1 MLRRLSLS
9 LFVLLFALTFVT
21 ASQAQNAIPTPDEF
35 LGYTLGERFTPHARI
50 LDYFHMLTTRSNLIT
65 MQQFG
70 ETYEHRPLM
79 LAVITSAK
87 NRAALESIRAN
98 VAALTDPNATTQARA
113 NEIAKS
119 TPAIAW
125 LAFGVHG
132 NESSSAEV
140 SMEVAHTLLT
150 DPNSAALLENLVVL
164 IDPLLNP
171 DGRERYVQWFIRTRG
186 EEAVPNPDAFEH
198 NEPWPGGR
206 FNHYL
211 IDMNRDWAWS
221 SQREVRARVAEYQK
235 WNPQV
240 FVDFHEMGYQSS
252 YFFPPDARPVNANLP
267 KDVDT
272 WLEKFGRADAEA
284 FTKKGWTFFTGEE
297 FDLFYPGYGDS
308 WPSLHGAIGMTYEV
322 AGHSRAGSAITRDD
336 GTVYTLADRIARHYT
351 TAMATLRTASENR
364 EGLLQ
369 YTYEM
374 MRKQVASGQNTYLL
388 QPDSPNFRPLI
399 EMLQRQSIAMSQLA
413 SPVTIKAARIDSD
426 AADTHIF
433 PAGTVVVSTR
443 QPLGGLAQ
451 TLLERSPVFT
461 KGYVEEQQKRTHADE
476 PDEFYDLTSWSLP
489 LAMNVETFVVTT
501 PVAADVKPYVKSAP
515 AAFRPASYGYLVDG
529 LDANLYRLAGAL
541 LRNAVNFS
549 VSDDEVSFGDRTYAR
564 GSLIVLKGNNK
575 SDLDATLERVA
586 REIGAGIVP
595 LESGWTGGTA
605 FGSERIHFVRDP
617 KIGLVGGNGTVA
629 TSYGML
635 WHTLDVD
642 TPIPHA
648 DLALESL
655 RRIDFSHYR
664 VLVLPDGDYGRLDK
678 NTTARLQ
685 AWVKAGGTLVG
696 VKGASSF
703 LRDKD
708 VELSKLKV
716 WEAPKKKDKEGEKDD
731 DKPATDERYNEYR
744 VPGAA
749 FRTDMSARSY
759 LTFGVPRAPM
769 VLIEG
774 TAAYQPVSHKVD
786 NILTIDAKSPL
797 ASGVA
802 WPESIDRLKG
812 SPYLISEPYGDGQVI
827 TFADEPNFRLFWR
840 GTLPLFL
847 NAVLYSPSF
856 PRDGI

>member
-1 MLRRLSLS
+1 MMRRLSLS
-9 LFVLLFALTFVT
+9 LFVLLFAV
-21 ASQAQNAIPTPDEF
+21 AAQAQTAVPTPDEF

-50 LDYFHMLTTRSNLIT
+50 LDYFRLLTTRSNLIT

-79 LAVITSAK
+79 LAVITSPK
-87 NRAALESIRAN
+87 NRAALDSIRAN

-113 NEIAKS
+113 NEVARS

-132 NESSSAEV
+132 NESSSAEA
-140 SMEVAHTLLT
+140 SMAVASTLLN
-150 DPNSAALLENLVVL
+150 DPQSAPLLENLVIL

-186 EEAVPNPDAFEH
+186 EEADPNPDAFEH

-374 MRKQVASGQNTYLL
+374 MRKQVASGQNTYLV

-399 EMLQRQSIAMSQLA
+399 EMLQRQQIAMSQLA
-413 SPVTIKAARIDSD
+413 APQTIKAARIDSD
-426 AADTHIF
+426 TADTHLF
-433 PAGTVVVSTR
+433 PAGTVVISTR

-461 KGYVEEQQKRTHADE
+461 KGYVEEQQKRAHADE

-489 LAMNVETFVVTT
+489 LAMNVDTYVTT
-501 PVAADVKPYVKSAP
+501 APVTGEMRPYAAAAQP
-515 AAFRPASYGYLVDG
+515 AFRAARYGYIIDG
-529 LDANLYRLAGAL
+529 GDPNVYRAAGRMLRDAIRFN
-541 LRNAVNFS
+541 
-549 VSDDEVSFGDRTYAR
+549 VSDDVVTVNERNFAR
-564 GSLIVLKGNNK
+564 GSVVVLKGNNK
-575 SDLDATLERVA
+575 PDLDAALERVT
-586 REIGAGIVP
+586 RDTGIAVTP
-595 LESGWTGGTA
+595 IDSGWTGATS
-605 FGSERIHFVRDP
+605 FGSSKIHFVKDP
-617 KIGLVGGNGTVA
+617 RIALVGGPRVSA

-642 TPIPHA
+642 TPLPHSN
-648 DLALESL
+648 LSTESL
-655 RRIDFSHYR
+655 RNIDLSKYG
-664 VLVLPDGDYGRLDK
+664 VIVLPDGDYADRFGK
-678 NTTARLQ
+678 NAEKLKS
-685 AWVKAGGTLVG
+685 WLNGGGTLV
-696 VKGASSF
+696 VIKGASGF
-703 LRDKD
+703 LREKD
-708 VELSKLKV
+708 VEISKLKP
-716 WEAPKKKDKEGEKDD
+716 WEAPKKKDD
-731 DKPATDERYNEYR
+731 DKDKTPAAPELYNDYR
-744 VPGAA
+744 VPGAT
-749 FRTDMSARSY
+749 FRTTMNDRSY
-759 LTFGVPRAPM
+759 LTFGVPRSPN

-774 TAAYQPVSHKVD
+774 SAAFLPVSHAVD
-786 NILTIDAKSPL
+786 NVVTITKEKPL
-797 ASGVA
+797 VAGVA
-802 WPESIDRLKG
+802 WNESIDRLKG
-812 SPYLISEPYGDGQVI
+812 SIYLVSEPYGKGQVI
-827 TFADEPNFRLFWR
+827 TFADEPHFRLFWR
-840 GTLPLFL
+840 GTLPLFM

-856 PRDGI
+856 PRE

>member
-1 MLRRLSLS
+1 MRRLSLY
-9 LFVLLFALTFVT
+9 LFVLLFAA

-35 LGYTLGERFTPHARI
+35 LGYPLGERFTPHARI
-50 LDYFHMLTTRSNLIT
+50 LDYFQLLTTRSNLIT

-79 LAVITSAK
+79 LAVITSPK

-113 NEIAKS
+113 NEIAHT

-132 NESSSAEV
+132 NESSSAEA
-140 SMEVAHTLLT
+140 SMNVASTLLG
-150 DPNSAALLENLVVL
+150 DPQSAPLLENLVVI

-186 EEAVPNPDAFEH
+186 EEADPNPDAFEH

-221 SQREVRARVAEYQK
+221 SQREVRARVVEYRK

-267 KDVDT
+267 ADVDT
-272 WLEKFGRADAEA
+272 WLEKFGRADADA

-322 AGHSRAGSAITRDD
+322 AGHSRAGSAILRDD

-374 MRKQVASGQNTYLL
+374 MRKQVTSGQNTYLL
-388 QPDSPNFRPLI
+388 LPGSPNFQPLI
-399 EMLQRQSIAMSQLA
+399 DMLKRQQIAMSQLV
-413 SPVTIKAARIDSD
+413 SPVTLKATRIDSD
-426 AADTHIF
+426 AADSHLF
-433 PAGTVVVSTR
+433 PAGTVVISTR

-451 TLLERSPVFT
+451 TLLERSPLFT
-461 KGYVEEQQKRTHADE
+461 KGYVEEQQKRAHADE

-489 LAMNVETFVVTT
+489 LAMNVETYVTPA
-501 PVAADVKPYVKSAP
+501 PVAGELRPYAATALP
-515 AAFRPASYGYLVDG
+515 AFRAARYGYIIDG
-529 LDANLYRLAGAL
+529 GDPNVYRAAGRMLRDAIRFN
-541 LRNAVNFS
+541 
-549 VSDDEVSFGDRTYAR
+549 VSDDVVTVNDRNFAR
-564 GSLIVLKGNNK
+564 GSLVILKGNNK
-575 SDLDATLERVA
+575 PEVDAALERVA
-586 REIGAGIVP
+586 HDANVP
-595 LESGWTGGTA
+595 VWPIDSGWTGATS
-605 FGSERIHFVRDP
+605 FGSSKIHFVKDP
-617 KIGLVGGNGTVA
+617 RIALVGGPRVSP

-642 TPIPHA
+642 SPVPHS
-648 DLALESL
+648 LLSVESL
-655 RRIDFSHYR
+655 RNVDLSKYGVI
-664 VLVLPDGDYGRLDK
+664 VLPDGDYGERFGK
-678 NTTARLQ
+678 NAEKLKTWLNN
-685 AWVKAGGTLVG
+685 GGTLVT
-696 VKGASSF
+696 VKGASTF
-703 LRDKD
+703 LRDKEVD
-708 VELSKLKV
+708 ISKLKP
-716 WEAPKKKDKEGEKDD
+716 WEAPKKKDD
-731 DKPATDERYNEYR
+731 DKDKTPPAPELYNDYR
-744 VPGAA
+744 VPGAT
-749 FRTDMSARSY
+749 FRTTMNGRSY
-759 LTFGVPRAPM
+759 LTFGVPRSPS

-774 TAAYQPVSHKVD
+774 SHAFLPVSHTVD
-786 NILTIDAKSPL
+786 NIVTIEKEKPL
-797 ASGVA
+797 VAGVA
-802 WPESIDRLKG
+802 WNESIDRLKG
-812 SPYLISEPYGDGQVI
+812 SIYLVSEPYGKGQVI
-827 TFADEPNFRLFWR
+827 TFADEPHFRLFWR
-840 GTLPLFL
+840 GTLPLFM

-856 PRDGI
+856 PRD

>member
-1 MLRRLSLS
+1 MMRRLSLCVFV
-9 LFVLLFALTFVT
+9 LFVAI
-21 ASQAQNAIPTPDEF
+21 ASQAQTAIPTPDEF
-35 LGYTLGERFTPHARI
+35 LGYTLGDRFTPHARI
-50 LDYFHMLTTRSNLIT
+50 LDYFHLLTTRSNLIT

-79 LAVITSAK
+79 LAVITSPK
-87 NRAALESIRAN
+87 NRAALDSIRAN
-98 VAALTDPNATTQARA
+98 VAALTDPNATSQARA

-150 DPNSAALLENLVVL
+150 DPNSAVLLDNLVVL

-186 EEAVPNPDAFEH
+186 EEADPNPDAMEH

-221 SQREVRARVAEYQK
+221 SQREVRARVAEYRK

-322 AGHSRAGSAITRDD
+322 AGHSRGGSAIMRDD

-364 EGLLQ
+364 EGLLR

-399 EMLQRQSIAMSQLA
+399 EMLQRQSIAMTQLS
-413 SPVTIKAARIDSD
+413 SPLTIKASRIDSD
-426 AADTHIF
+426 AIDTHLF
-433 PAGTVVVSTR
+433 PAGTVVINTR

-461 KGYVEEQQKRTHADE
+461 KGYVEEQQKRAHADE

-489 LAMNVETFVVTT
+489 LAMNVDSYVTT
-501 PVAADVKPYVKSAP
+501 LPVTGEMHPYTPSAP
-515 AAFRPASYGYLVDG
+515 PAFRAARYGYIIDG
-529 LDANLYRLAGAL
+529 SDPNVYRAAGRML
-541 LRNAVNFS
+541 HDGIRFNVSEDVVSVNDHNF
-549 VSDDEVSFGDRTYAR
+549 AR
-564 GSLIVLKGNNK
+564 GSVVVLKGNNK
-575 SDLDATLERVA
+575 PDLDASLERVI
-586 REIGAGIVP
+586 RDTGAAITP
-595 LESGWTGGTA
+595 IDSGWTGATS
-605 FGSERIHFVRDP
+605 FGSSKIHFVKDP
-617 KIGLVGGNGTVA
+617 RIALVGGPRVNA

-642 TPIPHA
+642 TPLPHTN
-648 DLALESL
+648 LSVESL
-655 RRIDFSHYR
+655 RNTDLSKYGVI
-664 VLVLPDGDYGRLDK
+664 VLPDGDFGDRFGK
-678 NTTARLQ
+678 NAEKLKS
-685 AWVKAGGTLVG
+685 WLNGGGTLV
-696 VKGASSF
+696 VIKGASSF
-703 LRDKD
+703 LREKD
-708 VELSKLKV
+708 VDISKLKP
-716 WEAPKKKDKEGEKDD
+716 WEAPKKKDD
-731 DKPATDERYNEYR
+731 DKDKSPAAPELYNDYR
-744 VPGAA
+744 VPGAT
-749 FRTDMSARSY
+749 FRTVMNDRSY
-759 LTFGVPRAPM
+759 LTFGVPRSPN

-774 TAAYQPVSHKVD
+774 SAAFLPVSHAVD
-786 NILTIDAKSPL
+786 NIVTITKEKPL
-797 ASGVA
+797 VAGVA
-802 WPESIDRLKG
+802 WNESIDRLKG
-812 SPYLISEPYGDGQVI
+812 SIYLVSEPYGRGQVI
-827 TFADEPNFRLFWR
+827 TFADDPHFRLFWR

-856 PRDGI
+856 PRD

>member
-1 MLRRLSLS
+1 MMRRLSLA
-9 LFVLLFALTFVT
+9 LCLLLFAV
-21 ASQAQNAIPTPDEF
+21 ASQAQTVIPTPDEF

-87 NRAALESIRAN
+87 NRAALESIRTN

-150 DPNSAALLENLVVL
+150 DPNSAALLENLVVI

-186 EEAVPNPDAFEH
+186 EEADPNPDAFEH

-413 SPVTIKAARIDSD
+413 SPVTIKASRIDSD

-489 LAMNVETFVVTT
+489 LAMNVDAYVTT
-501 PVAADVKPYVKSAP
+501 APVTGEMRPYAAP
-515 AAFRPASYGYLVDG
+515 APPAFRAARYGYVIDG
-529 LDANLYRLAGAL
+529 SDPNVYRAAGRMLRDAIRFN
-541 LRNAVNFS
+541 
-549 VSDDEVSFGDRTYAR
+549 VSDDVVTVNERNFAR
-564 GSLIVLKGNNK
+564 GSVVVLKGNNK
-575 SDLDATLERVA
+575 SDLDAALERVA
-586 REIGAGIVP
+586 RETGVAVTPID
-595 LESGWTGGTA
+595 SGWTGATS
-605 FGSERIHFVRDP
+605 FGSSKIHFIKDP
-617 KIGLVGGNGTVA
+617 RIALVGGPRVNA

-642 TPIPHA
+642 TPLPHTN
-648 DLALESL
+648 LSTESL
-655 RRIDFSHYR
+655 RNVDLSKYGVI
-664 VLVLPDGDYGRLDK
+664 VLPDGDYGDRFGK
-678 NTTARLQ
+678 NAEKLK
-685 AWVKAGGTLVG
+685 AWLNGGGTLV
-696 VKGASSF
+696 VIKGASGF
-703 LRDKD
+703 LREKD
-708 VELSKLKV
+708 VDISKLKP
-716 WEAPKKKDKEGEKDD
+716 WEAPKKKDD
-731 DKPATDERYNEYR
+731 DKDKTPAAPELYNDYR
-744 VPGAA
+744 VPGAT
-749 FRTDMSARSY
+749 FRTTMNDRSY
-759 LTFGVPRAPM
+759 LTFGVPRSPD

-774 TAAYQPVSHKVD
+774 SAAFLPVSHAVD
-786 NILTIDAKSPL
+786 NIVTITKEKPL
-797 ASGVA
+797 VAGVA
-802 WPESIDRLKG
+802 WNESIDRLKG
-812 SPYLISEPYGDGQVI
+812 SIYLVSEPYGKGQVI
-827 TFADEPNFRLFWR
+827 TFADEPHFRLFWR

-856 PRDGI
+856 PRD

>member
-1 MLRRLSLS
+1 G
-9 LFVLLFALTFVT
+9 
-21 ASQAQNAIPTPDEF
+21 D
-35 LGYTLGERFTPHARI
+35 RFTPHARI
-50 LDYFHMLTTRSNLIT
+50 LDYFHLLTTRSNLIT

-79 LAVITSAK
+79 LAVITSPK
-87 NRAALESIRAN
+87 NRAALDSIRAN
-98 VAALTDPNATTQARA
+98 VAALTDPNATTQTRA

-150 DPNSAALLENLVVL
+150 DPNSAPLLDNLVVL

-171 DGRERYVQWFIRTRG
+171 DGRERYISWFIRTRG
-186 EEAVPNPDAFEH
+186 EEPDPNPDAFEH

-221 SQREVRARVAEYQK
+221 SQREVRARVAEYRK

-322 AGHSRAGSAITRDD
+322 AGHSRAGSAIMRDD
-336 GTVYTLADRIARHYT
+336 TTVYTLADRIARHYT

-374 MRKQVASGQNTYLL
+374 MRKQVASGSNVYLL

-399 EMLQRQSIAMSQLA
+399 EMLERQSIAMSQLSA
-413 SPVTIKAARIDSD
+413 PMTIKASRIDSD
-426 AADTHIF
+426 TADTHLF
-433 PAGTVVVSTR
+433 PTGTVVINTR

-461 KGYVEEQQKRTHADE
+461 KGYVEEQQKRAHADE

-489 LAMNVETFVVTT
+489 LAMNVDTYVTT
-501 PVAADVKPYVKSAP
+501 APITGETHPYAAAAQP
-515 AAFRPASYGYLVDG
+515 AFRAARYGYVIDG
-529 LDANLYRLAGAL
+529 GDPNVYRAAGRML
-541 LRNAVNFS
+541 HDSIRFNVSEDVINVNDHNF
-549 VSDDEVSFGDRTYAR
+549 AR
-564 GSLIVLKGNNK
+564 GSVVVLKGNNK
-575 SDLDATLERVA
+575 SDLDASLERVI
-586 REIGAGIVP
+586 RDTGAVITP
-595 LESGWTGGTA
+595 IDSGWTGATS
-605 FGSERIHFVRDP
+605 FGSSKIHFIKDP
-617 KIGLVGGNGTVA
+617 RIALVGGPRVSA

-642 TPIPHA
+642 TPLPHTN
-648 DLALESL
+648 LSVESL
-655 RRIDFSHYR
+655 RNTDLSKYGVI
-664 VLVLPDGDYGRLDK
+664 VLPDGEYGDRFGK
-678 NTTARLQ
+678 NAEKLKS
-685 AWVKAGGTLVG
+685 WLNGGGTLV
-696 VKGASSF
+696 VIKGASSF
-703 LRDKD
+703 LREKD
-708 VELSKLKV
+708 VEISKLKP
-716 WEAPKKKDKEGEKDD
+716 WEAPKKKDD
-731 DKPATDERYNEYR
+731 DKDKSPSTPELYNDYR
-744 VPGAA
+744 VPGAT
-749 FRTDMSARSY
+749 FRTAMNDRSY
-759 LTFGVPRAPM
+759 LTFGVPRSPN

-774 TAAYQPVSHKVD
+774 SAAFLPVSHAVD
-786 NILTIDAKSPL
+786 NIVTITKEKPL
-797 ASGVA
+797 VAGVA
-802 WPESIDRLKG
+802 WNESIDRLKG
-812 SPYLISEPYGDGQVI
+812 SIYLVSEPYGRGQVI
-827 TFADEPNFRLFWR
+827 TFADEPHFRLFWR

-847 NAVLYSPSF
+847 NAVLYSQSF
-856 PRDGI
+856 PRD

>member
-1 MLRRLSLS
+1 MMRRLFLCV
-9 LFVLLFALTFVT
+9 FVLLLAA
-21 ASQAQNAIPTPDEF
+21 ASQAQTAIPTPDEF
-35 LGYTLGERFTPHARI
+35 LGYTLGDRFTPHARI
-50 LDYFHMLTTRSNLIT
+50 LDYFHLLTTRSNLIT

-79 LAVITSAK
+79 LAVITSPK
-87 NRAALESIRAN
+87 NRAALNSIRAN
-98 VAALTDPNATTQARA
+98 VAALTDPNATSQTRA

-150 DPNSAALLENLVVL
+150 DPNSAPLLDNLVVL

-171 DGRERYVQWFIRTRG
+171 DGRERYISWFIRTRG
-186 EEAVPNPDAFEH
+186 EEADPNPDAFEH

-221 SQREVRARVAEYQK
+221 SQREVRARVAEYRK

-308 WPSLHGAIGMTYEV
+308 WPALHGAIGMTYEV

-336 GTVYTLADRIARHYT
+336 TTVYTLADRIARHYT

-374 MRKQVASGQNTYLL
+374 MRKQVASGANIYLL

-399 EMLQRQSIAMSQLA
+399 EMLQRQSIAMSQLSA
-413 SPVTIKAARIDSD
+413 PLTIKASRIDSD
-426 AADTHIF
+426 ASDTHLF
-433 PAGTVVVSTR
+433 PTGTVVINTR

-461 KGYVEEQQKRTHADE
+461 KGYVEEQQKRAHADE

-489 LAMNVETFVVTT
+489 LAMNVDTYVTT
-501 PVAADVKPYVKSAP
+501 APITVEMHPYATAAQP
-515 AAFRPASYGYLVDG
+515 AFRAARYGYVIDG
-529 LDANLYRLAGAL
+529 SDPNVYRTAGRM
-541 LRNAVNFS
+541 LRDGIRFNVSEDVINVNDHNF
-549 VSDDEVSFGDRTYAR
+549 AR
-564 GSLIVLKGNNK
+564 GSVVVLKGNNK
-575 SDLDATLERVA
+575 SDLDASLERVI
-586 REIGAGIVP
+586 RDTGAAITP
-595 LESGWTGGTA
+595 IDSGWTGATS
-605 FGSERIHFVRDP
+605 FGSSKIHFIKDP
-617 KIGLVGGNGTVA
+617 RIALVGGPRVNA

-642 TPIPHA
+642 TPLPHTN
-648 DLALESL
+648 LSVESL
-655 RRIDFSHYR
+655 RNTDLSKYGVI
-664 VLVLPDGDYGRLDK
+664 VLPDGDYGDRFGK
-678 NTTARLQ
+678 NAEKLKS
-685 AWVKAGGTLVG
+685 WLNGGGTLV
-696 VKGASSF
+696 VIKGASSF
-703 LRDKD
+703 LREKD
-708 VELSKLKV
+708 VDISKLKP
-716 WEAPKKKDKEGEKDD
+716 WEAPKKKDD
-731 DKPATDERYNEYR
+731 DKDKSPSTPELYNDYR
-744 VPGAA
+744 VPGAT
-749 FRTDMSARSY
+749 FRTAMNDRSY
-759 LTFGVPRAPM
+759 LTFGVPRSPN

-774 TAAYQPVSHKVD
+774 SAAFLPVSHAVD
-786 NILTIDAKSPL
+786 NIVTITKEKPL
-797 ASGVA
+797 VAGVA
-802 WPESIDRLKG
+802 WNESIDRLKG
-812 SPYLISEPYGDGQVI
+812 SIYLVSEPYGRGQVI
-827 TFADEPNFRLFWR
+827 TFADDPHFRLFWR

-856 PRDGI
+856 PRD

>member
-1 MLRRLSLS
+1 MRRLFLC
-9 LFVLLFALTFVT
+9 LFVLSFAAV
-21 ASQAQNAIPTPDEF
+21 SQAQTAIPTPDEF
-35 LGYTLGERFTPHARI
+35 LGYTLGDRFTPHARI
-50 LDYFHMLTTRSNLIT
+50 LDYFHLLTARSNLIT

-79 LAVITSAK
+79 LAVITSPK
-87 NRAALESIRAN
+87 NRAALDSIRAN

-150 DPNSAALLENLVVL
+150 DPSSAPLLDNLVVL

-171 DGRERYVQWFIRTRG
+171 DGRERYISWFVRTRG
-186 EEAVPNPDAFEH
+186 EEADPNPDAFEH

-221 SQREVRARVAEYQK
+221 SQREVRARVAEYRK

-322 AGHSRAGSAITRDD
+322 AGHSRAGSAIARDD
-336 GTVYTLADRIARHYT
+336 ATVYTLADRIARHYT

-374 MRKQVASGQNTYLL
+374 MHKQVTSGSNTYLL
-388 QPDSPNFRPLI
+388 QPDSPNFQPLI

-413 SPVTIKAARIDSD
+413 SPLTIKASRIDSD
-426 AADTHIF
+426 ASDSHLF
-433 PAGTVVVSTR
+433 PAGTVVISTR

-461 KGYVEEQQKRTHADE
+461 KGYVEEQQKRAHADE

-489 LAMNVETFVVTT
+489 LAMNVDSYVTTLPVTGELRPYAPAPQPAFRAARYGYVIDGSDPNVYRAAGRMLRDAIRFNVSEDVVT
-501 PVAADVKPYVKSAP
+501 VND
-515 AAFRPASYGYLVDG
+515 
-529 LDANLYRLAGAL
+529 
-541 LRNAVNFS
+541 RNF
-549 VSDDEVSFGDRTYAR
+549 AR
-564 GSLIVLKGNNK
+564 GSVVVLKGNNK
-575 SDLDATLERVA
+575 PELDAALEGVVRDTGVA
-586 REIGAGIVP
+586 VTPID
-595 LESGWTGGTA
+595 SGWTGATS
-605 FGSERIHFVRDP
+605 FGSSKVHFIKDPRIA
-617 KIGLVGGNGTVA
+617 LVGGPRVNA

-642 TPIPHA
+642 TPVPHSN
-648 DLALESL
+648 LSVESL
-655 RRIDFSHYR
+655 RNVDLSKYGVI
-664 VLVLPDGDYGRLDK
+664 VLPDGDYADRFGKNAERLK
-678 NTTARLQ
+678 SWLNS
-685 AWVKAGGTLVG
+685 GGTLV
-696 VKGASSF
+696 VIKGASGF
-703 LRDKD
+703 LREKD
-708 VELSKLKV
+708 VDISKLKP
-716 WEAPKKKDKEGEKDD
+716 WEAPKKKDD
-731 DKPATDERYNEYR
+731 DKDKSPSAPELYNDYR
-744 VPGAA
+744 VPGAT
-749 FRTDMSARSY
+749 FRTTMNDRSY
-759 LTFGVPRAPM
+759 LTFGVPRSPN

-774 TAAYQPVSHKVD
+774 SAAFLPVSHAVD
-786 NILTIDAKSPL
+786 NIVTITKEKPL
-797 ASGVA
+797 VAGVA
-802 WPESIDRLKG
+802 WNESIDRLKG
-812 SPYLISEPYGDGQVI
+812 SIYLVSEPYGKGQVI
-827 TFADEPNFRLFWR
+827 TFADDPHFRLFWR

-856 PRDGI
+856 PRD

>member
-1 MLRRLSLS
+1 MMRRLALS
-9 LFVLLFALTFVT
+9 LFVLLFAA
-21 ASQAQNAIPTPDEF
+21 ASQAQNAIPSPDEF

-79 LAVITSAK
+79 LAVITSSK
-87 NRAALESIRAN
+87 NRAALDSIRAN

-171 DGRERYVQWFIRTRG
+171 DGRERYISWFIRTRG
-186 EEAVPNPDAFEH
+186 EEADPNPDAFEH

-413 SPVTIKAARIDSD
+413 SPLTLKAARIDSD
-426 AADTHIF
+426 SADSHLF
-433 PAGTVVVSTR
+433 PAGTVVINTR

-461 KGYVEEQQKRTHADE
+461 KGYVEEQQKRAHADE

-489 LAMNVETFVVTT
+489 LAMNVETYVTT
-501 PVAADVKPYVKSAP
+501 APVTGEMRPYAAPTPSVFR
-515 AAFRPASYGYLVDG
+515 AARYGYVIDG
-529 LDANLYRLAGAL
+529 GDPSVYRAAGRMLRDAIRFN
-541 LRNAVNFS
+541 
-549 VSDDEVSFGDRTYAR
+549 VSDDVVTVNERTFAR
-564 GSLIVLKGNNK
+564 GSVVVLKGNNK
-575 SDLDATLERVA
+575 SDLDAALERVA
-586 REIGAGIVP
+586 RETGVAVTPID
-595 LESGWTGGTA
+595 SGWTGATS
-605 FGSERIHFVRDP
+605 FGSSKIHFVKDP
-617 KIGLVGGNGTVA
+617 RIALVGGPRVNA

-642 TPIPHA
+642 TPLPHTN
-648 DLALESL
+648 LSTESL
-655 RRIDFSHYR
+655 RNVDLSKYGVI
-664 VLVLPDGDYGRLDK
+664 VLPDGEYGDRFGK
-678 NTTARLQ
+678 NAEKLKS
-685 AWVKAGGTLVG
+685 WLNGGGTLV
-696 VKGASSF
+696 VIKGASGF
-703 LRDKD
+703 LREKD
-708 VELSKLKV
+708 VEISKLKP
-716 WEAPKKKDKEGEKDD
+716 WEAPKKKDD
-731 DKPATDERYNEYR
+731 DKDKTPSTPELYNDYR
-744 VPGAA
+744 VPGAT
-749 FRTDMSARSY
+749 FRTTMNDRSY
-759 LTFGVPRAPM
+759 LTFGVPRSPN

-774 TAAYQPVSHKVD
+774 SAAFLPVSHAVD
-786 NILTIDAKSPL
+786 NIVTITKEKPL
-797 ASGVA
+797 IAGVA
-802 WPESIDRLKG
+802 WNESIDRLKG
-812 SPYLISEPYGDGQVI
+812 SIYLVSEPYGKGQVI
-827 TFADEPNFRLFWR
+827 TFADDPHFRLFWR
-840 GTLPLFL
+840 GTLPLFM

-856 PRDGI
+856 PRD

>member
-1 MLRRLSLS
+1 MRRLSLC
-9 LFVLLFALTFVT
+9 LFVLFFV
-21 ASQAQNAIPTPDEF
+21 ASSQAQTAIPTPDEF
-35 LGYTLGERFTPHARI
+35 LGYTLGDRFTPHARI
-50 LDYFHMLTTRSNLIT
+50 LDYFHLLTTRSNLIT

-79 LAVITSAK
+79 LAVITSPK
-87 NRAALESIRAN
+87 NRAALDSIRAN

-150 DPNSAALLENLVVL
+150 DPNSAPLLDNLVVL

-171 DGRERYVQWFIRTRG
+171 DGRERYISWFIRTRG
-186 EEAVPNPDAFEH
+186 EEADPNPDAFEH

-221 SQREVRARVAEYQK
+221 SQREVRARVAEYRK

-336 GTVYTLADRIARHYT
+336 TTVYTLADRIARHYT

-374 MRKQVASGQNTYLL
+374 MRKQVASGSNVYLL

-399 EMLQRQSIAMSQLA
+399 EMLQRQSIAMSQLSA
-413 SPVTIKAARIDSD
+413 PLTIKAARIDSD
-426 AADTHIF
+426 ASDTHLF
-433 PAGTVVVSTR
+433 PTGTVVINTR

-461 KGYVEEQQKRTHADE
+461 KGYVEEQQKRAHADE

-489 LAMNVETFVVTT
+489 LAMNVDTYVTT
-501 PVAADVKPYVKSAP
+501 APITVEMHPYAAAAQP
-515 AAFRPASYGYLVDG
+515 AFRAARYGYVIDG
-529 LDANLYRLAGAL
+529 SDPNVYRAAGRMLHDAIRFNVSEDVIT
-541 LRNAVNFS
+541 VNDHNF
-549 VSDDEVSFGDRTYAR
+549 AR
-564 GSLIVLKGNNK
+564 GSVVVLKGNNK
-575 SDLDATLERVA
+575 SDLDASLERA
-586 REIGAGIVP
+586 IRDTGAAITP
-595 LESGWTGGTA
+595 IDSGWTGATS
-605 FGSERIHFVRDP
+605 FGSSKIHFIKDP
-617 KIGLVGGNGTVA
+617 RIALVGGPRVSA

-642 TPIPHA
+642 TPLPHTN
-648 DLALESL
+648 LSVESL
-655 RRIDFSHYR
+655 RNTDLSKYGVI
-664 VLVLPDGDYGRLDK
+664 VLPDGDYGDRFGK
-678 NTTARLQ
+678 NAEKLKS
-685 AWVKAGGTLVG
+685 WLNGGGTLV
-696 VKGASSF
+696 VIKGASSF
-703 LRDKD
+703 LREKD
-708 VELSKLKV
+708 VEISKLKP
-716 WEAPKKKDKEGEKDD
+716 WEAPKKKDD
-731 DKPATDERYNEYR
+731 DKDKSPSTPELYNDYR
-744 VPGAA
+744 VPGAT
-749 FRTDMSARSY
+749 FRTVMNDRSY
-759 LTFGVPRAPM
+759 LTFGVPRSPN

-774 TAAYQPVSHKVD
+774 SAAFLPVSHAVD
-786 NILTIDAKSPL
+786 NIVTITKEKPL
-797 ASGVA
+797 VAGVA
-802 WPESIDRLKG
+802 WNESIDRLKG
-812 SPYLISEPYGDGQVI
+812 SIYLVSEPYGRGQVI
-827 TFADEPNFRLFWR
+827 TFADEPHFRLFWR

-856 PRDGI
+856 PRD

>member
-1 MLRRLSLS
+1 MMRRLSLCVFV
-9 LFVLLFALTFVT
+9 LFVAA
-21 ASQAQNAIPTPDEF
+21 ASQAQTAIPAPDEF
-35 LGYTLGERFTPHARI
+35 LGYKLGDRFTPHARI
-50 LDYFHMLTTRSNLIT
+50 LDYFRLLTARSNLIT

-79 LAVITSAK
+79 LAVITSPK

-140 SMEVAHTLLT
+140 SMDVAHTLLT
-150 DPNSAALLENLVVL
+150 DPNSAALLDNLVVL

-171 DGRERYVQWFIRTRG
+171 DGRERYISWFIRTRG
-186 EEAVPNPDAFEH
+186 EEADPNPDAFEH

-221 SQREVRARVAEYQK
+221 SQREVQARVAEYRK

-336 GTVYTLADRIARHYT
+336 GTIFTLADRIARHYT

-374 MRKQVASGQNTYLL
+374 MRKQVTSGQNTYLL

-399 EMLQRQSIAMSQLA
+399 EMLQRQSIAMSQLGA
-413 SPVTIKAARIDSD
+413 PVTVKASRIDSD
-426 AADTHIF
+426 AADTHLF
-433 PAGTVVVSTR
+433 PAGTVVINTR

-451 TLLERSPVFT
+451 TLLERSPVFS
-461 KGYVEEQQKRTHADE
+461 KGYVEEQQKRAHADE

-489 LAMNVETFVVTT
+489 LAMNVDTYVTT
-501 PVAADVKPYVKSAP
+501 LPVTGDMHPYAAP
-515 AAFRPASYGYLVDG
+515 AQPAFRAARYGYIIDG
-529 LDANLYRLAGAL
+529 GDPNVYRAAGRM
-541 LRNAVNFS
+541 LRDGIRFNVSEDVVSVNDHNF
-549 VSDDEVSFGDRTYAR
+549 AR
-564 GSLIVLKGNNK
+564 GSVVVLKGNNK
-575 SDLDATLERVA
+575 SDLDALLEKVIRDTA
-586 REIGAGIVP
+586 AAITPID
-595 LESGWTGGTA
+595 SGWTGATS
-605 FGSERIHFVRDP
+605 FGSSKVHFIKDPRIA
-617 KIGLVGGNGTVA
+617 LVGGPRVNA

-642 TPIPHA
+642 TPLPHSNVSA
-648 DLALESL
+648 ESL
-655 RRIDFSHYR
+655 RNTDLSKYGVI
-664 VLVLPDGDYGRLDK
+664 VLPDGDYADRFGK
-678 NTTARLQ
+678 NAEKLKS
-685 AWVKAGGTLVG
+685 WLNSGGTLV
-696 VKGASSF
+696 VIKGASSF
-703 LRDKD
+703 LREKD
-708 VELSKLKV
+708 VDISKLKP
-716 WEAPKKKDKEGEKDD
+716 WEAPKKKDD
-731 DKPATDERYNEYR
+731 DKDKTPAAPELYNDYR
-744 VPGAA
+744 VPGAT
-749 FRTDMSARSY
+749 FRTVMNDRSY
-759 LTFGVPRAPM
+759 LTFGVPRNPY

-774 TAAYQPVSHKVD
+774 SAAFLPVSHAVD
-786 NILTIDAKSPL
+786 NIVTITKEKPL
-797 ASGVA
+797 VAGVA
-802 WPESIDRLKG
+802 WNESIDRLKG
-812 SPYLISEPYGDGQVI
+812 SIYLVSEPYGRGQVI
-827 TFADEPNFRLFWR
+827 TFADDPHFRLFWR

-856 PRDGI
+856 PRD

>member
-1 MLRRLSLS
+1 MMRRLTLG
-9 LFVLLFALTFVT
+9 LLVLLFAA
-21 ASQAQNAIPTPDEF
+21 ASQAQTAIPTPDEF
-35 LGYTLGERFTPHARI
+35 LGYTLGERFTPHGRI
-50 LDYFHMLTTRSNLIT
+50 LDYFRMLTTRSNLIT

-79 LAVITSAK
+79 LAVITSPK

-113 NEIAKS
+113 NEIAHT
-119 TPAIAW
+119 TPAIVW

-132 NESSSAEV
+132 NESSSAEA
-140 SMEVAHTLLT
+140 SMDVASALLH
-150 DPNSAALLENLVVL
+150 DPQSGALLENLVVI

-186 EEAVPNPDAFEH
+186 EEADPNPDAFEH

-221 SQREVRARVAEYQK
+221 SQREVRARVAEYYK

-240 FVDFHEMGYQSS
+240 FVDFHEMSYQSS

-322 AGHSRAGSAITRDD
+322 AGHSRAGSAILRDD

-388 QPDSPNFRPLI
+388 QPNSPNFQPLVD
-399 EMLQRQSIAMSQLA
+399 MLQRQHIAMSQL
-413 SPVTIKAARIDSD
+413 SGPLTMKATRVDTE
-426 AADTHIF
+426 AADTHTF
-433 PAGTVVVSTR
+433 PAGSVVVNTR

-451 TLLERSPVFT
+451 TLLERTPVFT
-461 KGYVEEQQKRTHADE
+461 KGYVEEQQKRAHADE

-489 LAMNVETFVVTT
+489 LAMNVETWVTAA
-501 PVAADVKPYVKSAP
+501 PVEGELHPYVPAP
-515 AAFRPASYGYLVDG
+515 VPSFHPARYGYIIDG
-529 LDANLYRLAGAL
+529 GDPNVYRAAGRL
-541 LRNAVNFS
+541 LRESIRFN
-549 VSDDEVSFGDRTYAR
+549 VSDEAVSVNDRNFVR
-564 GSLIVLKGNNK
+564 GSIVVLKGNNK
-575 SDLDATLERVA
+575 PEADATLERVA
-586 REIGAGIVP
+586 RETGVAVVP
-595 LESGWTGGTA
+595 IDSGWTGATS
-605 FGSERIHFVRDP
+605 FGSSKIHFVKDP
-617 KIGLVGGNGTVA
+617 RIALVGGPRVSA

-642 TPIPHA
+642 TPLPHSTLSVENIRNI
-648 DLALESL
+648 DLSKYGV
-655 RRIDFSHYR
+655 I
-664 VLVLPDGDYGRLDK
+664 VLPDGDYADRFGK
-678 NTTARLQ
+678 NAEKLKSWLTN
-685 AWVKAGGTLVG
+685 GGTLVV

-703 LRDKD
+703 LREKD
-708 VELSKLKV
+708 VEISKLKP
-716 WEAPKKKDKEGEKDD
+716 WEAPKKKDD
-731 DKPATDERYNEYR
+731 DKDKTPATPELYNDYR
-744 VPGAA
+744 VPGAT
-749 FRTDMSARSY
+749 FRTAMNGHSY
-759 LTFGVPRAPM
+759 LTFGVPRSPN

-774 TAAYQPVSHKVD
+774 SHAFLPVSHAVD
-786 NILTIDAKSPL
+786 NIVTIEKDKPL
-797 ASGVA
+797 VAGVA
-802 WPESIDRLKG
+802 WNESLDRLKG
-812 SPYLISEPYGDGQVI
+812 SIYLVSEPYGKGQVI
-827 TFADEPNFRLFWR
+827 TFADEPHFRLFWR

-856 PRDGI
+856 PRD

>member
-1 MLRRLSLS
+1 MMRRLALC
-9 LFVLLFALTFVT
+9 VLVFFFAI
-21 ASQAQNAIPTPDEF
+21 ASQAQTAIPSPDEF
-35 LGYTLGERFTPHARI
+35 LGYKLGDRFTPHARI
-50 LDYFHMLTTRSNLIT
+50 LDYFHLLTTRSNLIT

-87 NRAALESIRAN
+87 NRAALDLIRAN

-150 DPNSAALLENLVVL
+150 DPNSAPLLDNLVVL

-171 DGRERYVQWFIRTRG
+171 DGRERYISWFIRTRG
-186 EEAVPNPDAFEH
+186 EEADPNPDAFEH

-221 SQREVRARVAEYQK
+221 SQREVQARVAEYAK

-322 AGHSRAGSAITRDD
+322 AGHSRAGSAIMRDD

-399 EMLQRQSIAMSQLA
+399 EMLQRQSIAMSQLGA
-413 SPVTIKAARIDSD
+413 PLTIKASRIDSD
-426 AADTHIF
+426 TADTHLF
-433 PAGTVVVSTR
+433 PAGTVVINTR

-451 TLLERSPVFT
+451 TLLERSPVFS
-461 KGYVEEQQKRTHADE
+461 KGYVEEQQKRAHADE

-489 LAMNVETFVVTT
+489 LAMNVDGYVTT
-501 PVAADVKPYVKSAP
+501 LPVTGEMHPYAAPAP
-515 AAFRPASYGYLVDG
+515 AAFRTARYGYIIDG
-529 LDANLYRLAGAL
+529 GDPNVYRAAGRM
-541 LRNAVNFS
+541 LRDGIRFNVSEDVVSVN
-549 VSDDEVSFGDRTYAR
+549 DRNFAR
-564 GSLIVLKGNNK
+564 GSVVVLKGNNK
-575 SDLDATLERVA
+575 SDLDASLEKVIRDS
-586 REIGAGIVP
+586 GAAITP
-595 LESGWTGGTA
+595 IDSGWTGATS
-605 FGSERIHFVRDP
+605 FGSSKIHFIKDP
-617 KIGLVGGNGTVA
+617 RIALVGGPRVNP
-629 TSYGML
+629 TSFGML

-642 TPIPHA
+642 TPLPHTN
-648 DLALESL
+648 LSTESL
-655 RRIDFSHYR
+655 RNVDLSKYGVI
-664 VLVLPDGDYGRLDK
+664 VLPDGDYGDRFGK
-678 NTTARLQ
+678 NAEKLK
-685 AWVKAGGTLVG
+685 AWLNGGGTLV
-696 VKGASSF
+696 VIKGASSF
-703 LRDKD
+703 LREKE
-708 VELSKLKV
+708 VEISKLKP
-716 WEAPKKKDKEGEKDD
+716 WEAPKKKDD
-731 DKPATDERYNEYR
+731 DKEKSPAAPELYNDYR
-744 VPGAA
+744 VPGAT
-749 FRTDMSARSY
+749 FRTVMNDRSY
-759 LTFGVPRAPM
+759 LTFGVPRSPN

-774 TAAYQPVSHKVD
+774 SAAFLPVSHAVD
-786 NILTIDAKSPL
+786 NIVTITKEKPL
-797 ASGVA
+797 VAGVA
-802 WPESIDRLKG
+802 WNESLDRLKG
-812 SPYLISEPYGDGQVI
+812 SIYLVSEPYGRGQVI
-827 TFADEPNFRLFWR
+827 TFADDPHFRLFWR

-856 PRDGI
+856 PRD

>member
-1 MLRRLSLS
+1 MRRLFLC
-9 LFVLLFALTFVT
+9 LFVLSFAAV
-21 ASQAQNAIPTPDEF
+21 SQAQTAIPTPDEF
-35 LGYTLGERFTPHARI
+35 LGYTLGDRFTPHARI
-50 LDYFHMLTTRSNLIT
+50 LDYFHLLTARSNLIT

-79 LAVITSAK
+79 LAVITSPK
-87 NRAALESIRAN
+87 NRAALDSIRAN
-98 VAALTDPNATTQARA
+98 VAALTDPNATTQTRA
-113 NEIAKS
+113 NEIARS

-140 SMEVAHTLLT
+140 SMEVAHALLT
-150 DPNSAALLENLVVL
+150 DPSSAPLLDNLVVL

-171 DGRERYVQWFIRTRG
+171 DGRERYVSWFIRTRG
-186 EEAVPNPDAFEH
+186 EEADPNPDAFEH

-221 SQREVRARVAEYQK
+221 SQREVRARVAEYRK

-322 AGHSRAGSAITRDD
+322 AGHSRAGSAIARDD
-336 GTVYTLADRIARHYT
+336 ATVYTLADRIARHYT

-374 MRKQVASGQNTYLL
+374 MHKQVTSGSNTYLL
-388 QPDSPNFRPLI
+388 QPDSPNFQPLI

-413 SPVTIKAARIDSD
+413 SPLTIKASRIDSD
-426 AADTHIF
+426 ASDSHLF
-433 PAGTVVVSTR
+433 PAGTVVISTR

-461 KGYVEEQQKRTHADE
+461 KGYVEEQQKRAHADE

-489 LAMNVETFVVTT
+489 LAMNVDSYVTTLPVTGELRPYAPAPQPAFRAARYGYVIDGSDPNVYRAAGRMLRDAIRFNVSEDVVT
-501 PVAADVKPYVKSAP
+501 VND
-515 AAFRPASYGYLVDG
+515 
-529 LDANLYRLAGAL
+529 
-541 LRNAVNFS
+541 RNF
-549 VSDDEVSFGDRTYAR
+549 AR
-564 GSLIVLKGNNK
+564 GSVVVLKGNNK
-575 SDLDATLERVA
+575 PELDAALEGVVRDTGVA
-586 REIGAGIVP
+586 VTPID
-595 LESGWTGGTA
+595 SGWTGATS
-605 FGSERIHFVRDP
+605 FGSSKVHFIKDPRIA
-617 KIGLVGGNGTVA
+617 LVGGPRVNA

-642 TPIPHA
+642 TPVPHSN
-648 DLALESL
+648 LSVESL
-655 RRIDFSHYR
+655 RNVDLSKYGVI
-664 VLVLPDGDYGRLDK
+664 VLPDGDYADRFGKNAERLK
-678 NTTARLQ
+678 SWLNS
-685 AWVKAGGTLVG
+685 GGTLV
-696 VKGASSF
+696 VIKGASGF
-703 LRDKD
+703 LREKD
-708 VELSKLKV
+708 VDISKLKP
-716 WEAPKKKDKEGEKDD
+716 WEAPKKKDD
-731 DKPATDERYNEYR
+731 DKDKSPSAPELYNDYR
-744 VPGAA
+744 VPGAT
-749 FRTDMSARSY
+749 FRTTMNDRSY
-759 LTFGVPRAPM
+759 LTFGVPRSPN

-774 TAAYQPVSHKVD
+774 SAAFLPVSHAVD
-786 NILTIDAKSPL
+786 NIVTITKDKPL
-797 ASGVA
+797 VAGVA
-802 WPESIDRLKG
+802 WNESIDRLKG
-812 SPYLISEPYGDGQVI
+812 SIYLVSEPYGKGQVI
-827 TFADEPNFRLFWR
+827 TFADDPHFRLFWR

-856 PRDGI
+856 PRD

>member
-1 MLRRLSLS
+1 MMRRLSLCG
-9 LFVLLFALTFVT
+9 FVLLFAA
-21 ASQAQNAIPTPDEF
+21 ASQAQTAIPSPDEF
-35 LGYTLGERFTPHARI
+35 LGYTLGNRFTPHARI
-50 LDYFHMLTTRSNLIT
+50 LDYFHLLTARSNLIT

-79 LAVITSAK
+79 LAVITSPK
-87 NRAALESIRAN
+87 NRAALDSIRAN
-98 VAALTDPNATTQARA
+98 VAALTDPNATAQARA

-150 DPNSAALLENLVVL
+150 DPNSAPLLDNLVVL

-171 DGRERYVQWFIRTRG
+171 DGRERYISWFVRTRG
-186 EEAVPNPDAFEH
+186 EEADPNPDAFEH

-221 SQREVRARVAEYQK
+221 SQREVQARVAEYRK

-336 GTVYTLADRIARHYT
+336 ATVYTLADRIDRHYT

-413 SPVTIKAARIDSD
+413 SSLTIKAARIDSD
-426 AADTHIF
+426 AIDTHLF
-433 PAGTVVVSTR
+433 PAGTVVINTR

-461 KGYVEEQQKRTHADE
+461 KGYVEEQQKRAHADE

-489 LAMNVETFVVTT
+489 LAMNVDTYVTT
-501 PVAADVKPYVKSAP
+501 SAVTGEMHPYAPPAPPPFHAA
-515 AAFRPASYGYLVDG
+515 RYGYIIDG
-529 LDANLYRLAGAL
+529 GDPNVYRAAGRMLRDAIHFNVSEDVVSVND
-541 LRNAVNFS
+541 RNF
-549 VSDDEVSFGDRTYAR
+549 AR
-564 GSLIVLKGNNK
+564 GSLVVLKGNNK
-575 SDLDATLERVA
+575 PELDASLEQV
-586 REIGAGIVP
+586 IHDTGAAVTPID
-595 LESGWTGGTA
+595 SGWTGATS
-605 FGSERIHFVRDP
+605 FGSSKIHFIKDP
-617 KIGLVGGNGTVA
+617 RIALVGGPRVNA

-642 TPIPHA
+642 TPLPHSN
-648 DLALESL
+648 LSVESL
-655 RRIDFSHYR
+655 RNTDLSKYGVI
-664 VLVLPDGDYGRLDK
+664 VLPDGDYGDRFGK
-678 NTTARLQ
+678 NAEKLK
-685 AWVKAGGTLVG
+685 AWLTSGGTLV
-696 VKGASSF
+696 VIKSASSF
-703 LRDKD
+703 LREKD
-708 VELSKLKV
+708 VEISKLKP
-716 WEAPKKKDKEGEKDD
+716 WEAPKKKAD
-731 DKPATDERYNEYR
+731 DKDKTPATPELYNDYR
-744 VPGAA
+744 VPGAT
-749 FRTDMSARSY
+749 FRTVMNDRSY
-759 LTFGVPRAPM
+759 LTFGVPRSPN

-774 TAAYQPVSHKVD
+774 SAAFLPVSHAVD
-786 NILTIDAKSPL
+786 NIVTITKEKPL
-797 ASGVA
+797 VAGVA
-802 WPESIDRLKG
+802 WNESIDRLKG
-812 SPYLISEPYGDGQVI
+812 SIYLVSEPYGRGQVI
-827 TFADEPNFRLFWR
+827 TFADDPHFRLFWR

-856 PRDGI
+856 PRD

>member
-1 MLRRLSLS
+1 MMRRLSLC
-9 LFVLLFALTFVT
+9 LFVLFFV
-21 ASQAQNAIPTPDEF
+21 ASSQAQTTIPAPDEF

-50 LDYFHMLTTRSNLIT
+50 LDYFHLLTTRSNLIT

-79 LAVITSAK
+79 LAVITSPK
-87 NRAALESIRAN
+87 NRAALDSIRAN

-150 DPNSAALLENLVVL
+150 DPNSAPLLDNLVVL

-171 DGRERYVQWFIRTRG
+171 DGRERYISWFIRTRG
-186 EEAVPNPDAFEH
+186 EEADPNPDAFEH

-221 SQREVRARVAEYQK
+221 SQAEVRARVAEYRK

-336 GTVYTLADRIARHYT
+336 TTVYTLADRIARHYT

-374 MRKQVASGQNTYLL
+374 MRKQVASGSNVYLL

-399 EMLQRQSIAMSQLA
+399 EMLQRQSIAMSQLSA
-413 SPVTIKAARIDSD
+413 PLTIKASRIDSD
-426 AADTHIF
+426 ASDTHLF
-433 PAGTVVVSTR
+433 PTGTVVINTR

-461 KGYVEEQQKRTHADE
+461 KGYVEEQQKRAHADE

-489 LAMNVETFVVTT
+489 LAMNVDSYVTT
-501 PVAADVKPYVKSAP
+501 APITAEMHPYAAAAQP
-515 AAFRPASYGYLVDG
+515 AFRAARYGYVMDG
-529 LDANLYRLAGAL
+529 GDPNVYRAAGRM
-541 LRNAVNFS
+541 LRDGIRFNVSEDVINVNDHNF
-549 VSDDEVSFGDRTYAR
+549 AR
-564 GSLIVLKGNNK
+564 GSVVVLKGNNK
-575 SDLDATLERVA
+575 SDLDASLERVI
-586 REIGAGIVP
+586 RDSGAAITP
-595 LESGWTGGTA
+595 IDSGWTGATS
-605 FGSERIHFVRDP
+605 FGSSKIHFIKDP
-617 KIGLVGGNGTVA
+617 RIALVGGPRVNA

-642 TPIPHA
+642 TPLPHTN
-648 DLALESL
+648 LSVESL
-655 RRIDFSHYR
+655 RNTDLSKYGVI
-664 VLVLPDGDYGRLDK
+664 VLPDGDYGDRFGK
-678 NTTARLQ
+678 NAEKLKS
-685 AWVKAGGTLVG
+685 WLNGGGTLV
-696 VKGASSF
+696 VIKGASSF
-703 LRDKD
+703 LREKD
-708 VELSKLKV
+708 VDISKLKP
-716 WEAPKKKDKEGEKDD
+716 WEAPKKKDD
-731 DKPATDERYNEYR
+731 DKDKSPSTPELYNDYR
-744 VPGAA
+744 VPGAT
-749 FRTDMSARSY
+749 FRTAMNDRSY
-759 LTFGVPRAPM
+759 LTFGVPRSPN

-774 TAAYQPVSHKVD
+774 SAAFLPVSHAVD
-786 NILTIDAKSPL
+786 NIVTITKEKPL
-797 ASGVA
+797 VAGVA
-802 WPESIDRLKG
+802 WNESIDRLKG
-812 SPYLISEPYGDGQVI
+812 SIYLVSEPYGRGQVI
-827 TFADEPNFRLFWR
+827 TFADDPHFRLFWR

-856 PRDGI
+856 PRD

>member
-1 MLRRLSLS
+1 MMRRLSLC
-9 LFVLLFALTFVT
+9 LFVFLFAAV
-21 ASQAQNAIPTPDEF
+21 SQAQTPVPTPDEF
-35 LGYTLGERFTPHARI
+35 LGYPLGERFTPYARI

-79 LAVITSAK
+79 LAVITSPK
-87 NRAALESIRAN
+87 NRAALETIRGN
-98 VAALTDPNATTQARA
+98 VAALTDPNATSQARA
-113 NEIAKS
+113 NEIART

-132 NESSSAEV
+132 NESSSSEAA
-140 SMEVAHTLLT
+140 MNVASTLLN
-150 DPNSAALLENLVVL
+150 DPSSAPLLENLVII

-186 EEAVPNPDAFEH
+186 DVADPNPDAFEH

-211 IDMNRDWAWS
+211 IDMNRDWAWT
-221 SQREVRARVAEYQK
+221 SQREVRARVAEYRK

-272 WLEKFGRADAEA
+272 WLEKFGRADADA

-322 AGHSRAGSAITRDD
+322 AGSGRGGSAITRDD
-336 GTVYTLADRIARHYT
+336 ATVYTLADRIARHYT

-388 QPDSPNFRPLI
+388 LPNSPNFQPLV
-399 EMLQRQSIAMSQLA
+399 EMLQRQSIVLSQLA
-413 SPVTIKAARIDSD
+413 SPVTLKAARVDSEVTD
-426 AADTHIF
+426 SHLF
-433 PAGTVVVSTR
+433 PAGTLIVSTR

-451 TLLERSPVFT
+451 TLLERSPLFT
-461 KGYVEEQQKRTHADE
+461 KGYVEEQQKRTHSDE

-489 LAMNVETFVVTT
+489 LAMNVETYVT
-501 PVAADVKPYVKSAP
+501 SAP
-515 AAFRPASYGYLVDG
+515 VVAEMRPYAAAALPPFRAARYGYIIDG
-529 LDANLYRLAGAL
+529 NDPNVYRVAGRL
-541 LRNAVNFS
+541 LRDDVRFN
-549 VSDDEVSFGDRTYAR
+549 VSDDVVTVNERNFAR
-564 GSLIVLKGNNK
+564 GSIVVLKGNNK
-575 SDLDATLERVA
+575 PELDAQLERVA
-586 REIGAGIVP
+586 REAGIAVLP
-595 LESGWTGGTA
+595 IDSGWTGATS
-605 FGSERIHFVRDP
+605 FGSSRIHYVKNP
-617 KIGLVGGNGTVA
+617 HIALVGGPRVSA

-642 TPIPHA
+642 TPVPHS
-648 DLALESL
+648 LLSVESL
-655 RRIDFSHYR
+655 RNIDLSKYG
-664 VLVLPDGDYGRLDK
+664 VIVLPDGDYGDRFGK
-678 NTTARLQ
+678 NAEKLK
-685 AWVKAGGTLVG
+685 AWLNGGGTLIT
-696 VKGASSF
+696 VKGASTF

-708 VELSKLKV
+708 VDISKLKP
-716 WEAPKKKDKEGEKDD
+716 WEAPKKKDD
-731 DKPATDERYNEYR
+731 DKDKTPATPELYNDYR
-744 VPGAA
+744 VPGAT
-749 FRTDMSARSY
+749 FRTTMNDHSY
-759 LTFGVPRAPM
+759 LTFGVPRSPN

-774 TAAYQPVSHKVD
+774 SHAFLPVSHAVD
-786 NILTIDAKSPL
+786 NIVTIEKEKPL
-797 ASGVA
+797 VAGVA
-802 WPESIDRLKG
+802 WNESIDRLKG
-812 SPYLISEPYGDGQVI
+812 SIFLVSEPYGKGQVI
-827 TFADEPNFRLFWR
+827 TFADEPHFRLFWR
-840 GTLPLFL
+840 GTLPLFM

-856 PRDGI
+856 PRD

>member
-1 MLRRLSLS
+1 LIAIS
-9 LFVLLFALTFVT
+9 
-21 ASQAQNAIPTPDEF
+21 SQAQTAIPSPDEF

-50 LDYFHMLTTRSNLIT
+50 LDYFHLLTTRSNLIT

-79 LAVITSAK
+79 LAVITSPK
-87 NRAALESIRAN
+87 NRAALDSIRAN
-98 VAALTDPNATTQARA
+98 VAALTDPNATSQARA

-150 DPNSAALLENLVVL
+150 DPNSAVLLDNLVVL

-186 EEAVPNPDAFEH
+186 EEADPNPDAFEH

-221 SQREVRARVAEYQK
+221 SQREVRARVAEYRK

-322 AGHSRAGSAITRDD
+322 AGHSRGGSAIMRDD

-351 TAMATLRTASENR
+351 TATATLRTASENR

-388 QPDSPNFRPLI
+388 QPDSPNFRPLV
-399 EMLQRQSIAMSQLA
+399 EMLQRQSIAMLQL
-413 SPVTIKAARIDSD
+413 SSSLTIKASRIDSD
-426 AADTHIF
+426 AIDTHLF
-433 PAGTVVVSTR
+433 PAGTVVINTR

-461 KGYVEEQQKRTHADE
+461 KGYVEEQQKRAHADE

-489 LAMNVETFVVTT
+489 LAMNVDSYVTT
-501 PVAADVKPYVKSAP
+501 LPVTGEMHPYTPPAPPVFRAA
-515 AAFRPASYGYLVDG
+515 RYGYIIDG
-529 LDANLYRLAGAL
+529 SDPNVYRAAGRML
-541 LRNAVNFS
+541 HDGIRFNVSEDVVSVNDHNF
-549 VSDDEVSFGDRTYAR
+549 AR
-564 GSLIVLKGNNK
+564 GSVVVLKGNNK
-575 SDLDATLERVA
+575 SDLDASLERVI
-586 REIGAGIVP
+586 RDTGASITP
-595 LESGWTGGTA
+595 IDSGWTGATS
-605 FGSERIHFVRDP
+605 FGSSKIHFVKDP
-617 KIGLVGGNGTVA
+617 RIALVGGPRVNA

-642 TPIPHA
+642 TPLPHTN
-648 DLALESL
+648 LSVESL
-655 RRIDFSHYR
+655 RNTDLSKYGVI
-664 VLVLPDGDYGRLDK
+664 VLPDGDYGDRFGK
-678 NTTARLQ
+678 NAEKLKS
-685 AWVKAGGTLVG
+685 WLNGGGTLV
-696 VKGASSF
+696 VIKGASSF
-703 LRDKD
+703 LREKD
-708 VELSKLKV
+708 VDISKLKP
-716 WEAPKKKDKEGEKDD
+716 WEAPKKKDD
-731 DKPATDERYNEYR
+731 DKDKSAAAPELYNDYR
-744 VPGAA
+744 VPGAT
-749 FRTDMSARSY
+749 FRTVMNDRSY
-759 LTFGVPRAPM
+759 LTFGVPRSPN

-774 TAAYQPVSHKVD
+774 SAAFLPVSHAVD
-786 NILTIDAKSPL
+786 NIVTITKEKPL
-797 ASGVA
+797 VAGVA
-802 WPESIDRLKG
+802 WNESIDRLKG
-812 SPYLISEPYGDGQVI
+812 SIYLVSEPYGRGQVI
-827 TFADEPNFRLFWR
+827 TFADDPHFRLFWR

-856 PRDGI
+856 PRD

>member
-186 EEAVPNPDAFEH
+186 EEADPNPDAFEH

-489 LAMNVETFVVTT
+489 LAMNVDAYVTT
-501 PVAADVKPYVKSAP
+501 APVTGEMHPYAP
-515 AAFRPASYGYLVDG
+515 PALPAFRAARYGYVIDG
-529 LDANLYRLAGAL
+529 SDPNVYRAAGRMLRDAIRFN
-541 LRNAVNFS
+541 
-549 VSDDEVSFGDRTYAR
+549 VSDDVVTVNERNFAR
-564 GSLIVLKGNNK
+564 GSVVVLKGNNK
-575 SDLDATLERVA
+575 SDLDAALERVA
-586 REIGAGIVP
+586 RETGVAVTPID
-595 LESGWTGGTA
+595 SGWTGATS
-605 FGSERIHFVRDP
+605 FGSSKIHFVKDP
-617 KIGLVGGNGTVA
+617 RIALVGGPRVNA

-642 TPIPHA
+642 TPLPHTN
-648 DLALESL
+648 LSTESL
-655 RRIDFSHYR
+655 RNVDLSKYGVI
-664 VLVLPDGDYGRLDK
+664 VLPDGDYGDRFGK
-678 NTTARLQ
+678 NAEKLKS
-685 AWVKAGGTLVG
+685 WLNGGGTLV
-696 VKGASSF
+696 VIKGASGF
-703 LRDKD
+703 LREKD
-708 VELSKLKV
+708 VDISKLKP
-716 WEAPKKKDKEGEKDD
+716 WEAPKKKDD
-731 DKPATDERYNEYR
+731 DKDKTPAAPELYNDYR
-744 VPGAA
+744 VPGAT
-749 FRTDMSARSY
+749 FRTTMNDRSY
-759 LTFGVPRAPM
+759 LTFGVPRSPN

-774 TAAYQPVSHKVD
+774 SAAFLPVSHAVD
-786 NILTIDAKSPL
+786 NIVTITKEKPL
-797 ASGVA
+797 VAGVA
-802 WPESIDRLKG
+802 WNESIDRLKG
-812 SPYLISEPYGDGQVI
+812 SIYLVSEPYGKGQVI
-827 TFADEPNFRLFWR
+827 TFADEPHFRLFWR

-856 PRDGI
+856 PRE

>member
-1 MLRRLSLS
+1 MMRRLSLCV
-9 LFVLLFALTFVT
+9 FVLTVALISAA
-21 ASQAQNAIPTPDEF
+21 ASQAQTVIPTPDEF
-35 LGYTLGERFTPHARI
+35 LGYTLGDRFTPHARI
-50 LDYFHMLTTRSNLIT
+50 LDYFHLLTTRSNLIT

-87 NRAALESIRAN
+87 NRAALDSIRAN
-98 VAALTDPNATTQARA
+98 VAALTDPNATTQTRA

-150 DPNSAALLENLVVL
+150 DPNSAPLLDNLVVL

-171 DGRERYVQWFIRTRG
+171 DGRERYIQWFIRTRG
-186 EEAVPNPDAFEH
+186 EEADPNPDAFEH

-221 SQREVRARVAEYQK
+221 SQREVRARVAEYRK

-336 GTVYTLADRIARHYT
+336 TTVYTLADRIARHYT

-374 MRKQVASGQNTYLL
+374 MRKQVASGSNVYLL

-413 SPVTIKAARIDSD
+413 APLSIKASRIDSD
-426 AADTHIF
+426 ASDTHLF
-433 PAGTVVVSTR
+433 PAGTVVINTR

-461 KGYVEEQQKRTHADE
+461 KGYVEEQQKRAHADE

-489 LAMNVETFVVTT
+489 LAMNVDTYVTT
-501 PVAADVKPYVKSAP
+501 APITGELHPYAAASQP
-515 AAFRPASYGYLVDG
+515 AFRAARYGYVIDG
-529 LDANLYRLAGAL
+529 SDPNVYRAAGRMLRDAIRFNVSEDVI
-541 LRNAVNFS
+541 NVNDHNF
-549 VSDDEVSFGDRTYAR
+549 AR
-564 GSLIVLKGNNK
+564 GSVVVLKGNNK
-575 SDLDATLERVA
+575 VDLDASLERVI
-586 REIGAGIVP
+586 RDTGAAITP
-595 LESGWTGGTA
+595 IDSGWTGATS
-605 FGSERIHFVRDP
+605 FGSSKIHFIKDP
-617 KIGLVGGNGTVA
+617 RIALVGGPRVNA

-642 TPIPHA
+642 TPLPHTN
-648 DLALESL
+648 LSVESL
-655 RRIDFSHYR
+655 RNTDLSKYGVI
-664 VLVLPDGDYGRLDK
+664 VLPDGDYGDRFGKNAERLK
-678 NTTARLQ
+678 SWLNG
-685 AWVKAGGTLVG
+685 GGTLV
-696 VKGASSF
+696 VIKGASSF
-703 LRDKD
+703 LREKD
-708 VELSKLKV
+708 VEISKLKP
-716 WEAPKKKDKEGEKDD
+716 WEAPKKKDD
-731 DKPATDERYNEYR
+731 DKDKSPSVPELYNDYR
-744 VPGAA
+744 VPGAT
-749 FRTDMSARSY
+749 FRTAMNDRSY
-759 LTFGVPRAPM
+759 LTFGVPRSPN

-774 TAAYQPVSHKVD
+774 SAAFLPVSHAVD
-786 NILTIDAKSPL
+786 NIVTITKEKPL
-797 ASGVA
+797 VAGVA
-802 WPESIDRLKG
+802 WNESIDRLKG
-812 SPYLISEPYGDGQVI
+812 SIYLVSEPYGRGQVI
-827 TFADEPNFRLFWR
+827 TFADEPHFRLFWR

-856 PRDGI
+856 PRD

>member
-1 MLRRLSLS
+1 MMRRLSLC
-9 LFVLLFALTFVT
+9 LFVLFFV
-21 ASQAQNAIPTPDEF
+21 ASSQAQTAIPTPDEF
-35 LGYTLGERFTPHARI
+35 LGYTLGDRFTPHARI
-50 LDYFHMLTTRSNLIT
+50 LDYFHLLTTRSNLIT

-79 LAVITSAK
+79 LAVITSPK
-87 NRAALESIRAN
+87 NRAALDSIRAN

-150 DPNSAALLENLVVL
+150 DPNSAPLLDNLVVL

-171 DGRERYVQWFIRTRG
+171 DGRERYISWFIRTRG
-186 EEAVPNPDAFEH
+186 EEADPNPDAFEH

-221 SQREVRARVAEYQK
+221 SQREVRARVAEYRK

-336 GTVYTLADRIARHYT
+336 TTVYTLADRIARHYT

-374 MRKQVASGQNTYLL
+374 MRKQVASGSNIYLL

-399 EMLQRQSIAMSQLA
+399 EMLQRQSIAMSQLSA
-413 SPVTIKAARIDSD
+413 PLTIKASRIDSD
-426 AADTHIF
+426 ASDAHLF
-433 PAGTVVVSTR
+433 PTGTVVINTR

-461 KGYVEEQQKRTHADE
+461 KGYVEEQQKRAHADE

-489 LAMNVETFVVTT
+489 LAMNVDSYVTT
-501 PVAADVKPYVKSAP
+501 APITVEMHPYAAAAQP
-515 AAFRPASYGYLVDG
+515 AFRAARYGYVIDG
-529 LDANLYRLAGAL
+529 GDPNVYRAAGRM
-541 LRNAVNFS
+541 LRDGIRFNVSEDVINVNDHNF
-549 VSDDEVSFGDRTYAR
+549 AR
-564 GSLIVLKGNNK
+564 GSVVVLKGNNK
-575 SDLDATLERVA
+575 SDLDASLERVI
-586 REIGAGIVP
+586 RDTGAAITP
-595 LESGWTGGTA
+595 IDSGWTGATS
-605 FGSERIHFVRDP
+605 FGSSKIHFIKDP
-617 KIGLVGGNGTVA
+617 RIALVGGPRVSA

-642 TPIPHA
+642 TPLPHTN
-648 DLALESL
+648 LSVESL
-655 RRIDFSHYR
+655 RNTDLSKYGVI
-664 VLVLPDGDYGRLDK
+664 VLPDGDYGDRFGK
-678 NTTARLQ
+678 NAEKLKS
-685 AWVKAGGTLVG
+685 WLNGGGTLV
-696 VKGASSF
+696 VIKGASSF
-703 LRDKD
+703 LREKD
-708 VELSKLKV
+708 VEISKLKP
-716 WEAPKKKDKEGEKDD
+716 WEAPKKKDD
-731 DKPATDERYNEYR
+731 DKDKSPSTPELYNDYR
-744 VPGAA
+744 VPGAT
-749 FRTDMSARSY
+749 FRTVMNDRSY
-759 LTFGVPRAPM
+759 LTFGVPRSPN

-774 TAAYQPVSHKVD
+774 SAAFLPVSHAVD
-786 NILTIDAKSPL
+786 NIVTITKEKPL
-797 ASGVA
+797 VAGVA
-802 WPESIDRLKG
+802 WNESIDRLKG
-812 SPYLISEPYGDGQVI
+812 SIYLVSEPYGRGQVI
-827 TFADEPNFRLFWR
+827 TFADEPHFRLFWR

-856 PRDGI
+856 PRD